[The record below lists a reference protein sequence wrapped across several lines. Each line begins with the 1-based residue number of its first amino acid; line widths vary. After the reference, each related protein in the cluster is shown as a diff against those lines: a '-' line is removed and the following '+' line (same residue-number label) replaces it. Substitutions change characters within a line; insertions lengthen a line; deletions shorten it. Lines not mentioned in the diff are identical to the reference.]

1 MVHGIER
8 SALPWLATLMGVRCD
23 HATEVTEVA
32 MHYVCYS
39 EWGDAVRRFQNLP
52 AELCCKPSVSEACV
66 TLKAVGRHQMAS
78 FGHVR

>member
-1 MVHGIER
+1 
-8 SALPWLATLMGVRCD
+8 
-23 HATEVTEVA
+23 